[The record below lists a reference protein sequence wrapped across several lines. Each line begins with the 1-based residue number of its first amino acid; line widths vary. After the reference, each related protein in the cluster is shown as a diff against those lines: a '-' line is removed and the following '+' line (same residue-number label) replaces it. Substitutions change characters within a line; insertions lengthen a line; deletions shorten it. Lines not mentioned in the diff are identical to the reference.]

1 MSDWKELLL
10 GQVINL
16 KRGYDLPKRLREE
29 GEVPIYSS
37 SGISGCNERAK
48 VQPLGV
54 VTGRYGTI
62 GKIFLAKTP
71 FWPLNTTLY
80 VQDFKGNDP
89 VFIYYFLKQVNWE
102 QFNDKSA
109 VPGINRNDVHQEI
122 VKIPE
127 REEQEAIAAVLSS
140 LDDKI
145 DLLHRQNKTLEAM
158 AQTLFRHW
166 FVDGASAEWEK
177 GTLGDFIS
185 IKHGYAFKGKF
196 ISTEPSKKIL
206 VTPGNFQI
214 GGGFKEGKMKYYH
227 GDDFPDG
234 YEFMAGDLIVTMT
247 DLSKANDTLGYPA
260 FIPENEDS
268 IYLHNQRVGKVLYKF
283 DISRFFLYFLMRTR
297 EYRYYILGTASGTS
311 VSHTSPTSIC
321 NYKFLIPPKELVEKF
336 DNIVNSLYAKI
347 FKNQVQIRT
356 LGKLRD
362 TLLPKLMS
370 GAVRV
375 KF

>member
-166 FVDGASAEWEK
+166 FVDGASAEWEE
-177 GTLGDFIS
+177 GTLGDVIY
-185 IKHGYAFKGKF
+185 IYDKQR
-196 ISTEPSKKIL
+196 IPLSKMER
-206 VTPGNFQI
+206 N
-214 GGGFKEGKMKYYH
+214 KMKDGDLYPYY
-227 GDDFPDG
+227 GAASIMDYVNDYIFDGEYILMGEDGTVKTDDG
-234 YEFMAGDLIVTMT
+234 YPILQYATEKFWINNHAHILQAKKPYSNFLIWCYLKQKNINEIVTGAVQP
-247 DLSKANDTLGYPA
+247 K
-260 FIPENEDS
+260 I
-268 IYLHNQRVGKVLYKF
+268 NQRNLKSLEF
-283 DISRFFLYFLMRTR
+283 
-297 EYRYYILGTASGTS
+297 
-311 VSHTSPTSIC
+311 P
-321 NYKFLIPPKELVEKF
+321 IPPLELVEEF
-336 DNIVNSLYAKI
+336 ITVTEPMFAKV
-347 FKNQVQIRT
+347 KANNNQIRT
-356 LGKLRD
+356 LEKLRD